1 MIFDFRLRPPYGEF
15 SRLGIF
21 QPEPCNAQPPLK
33 YHARRT
39 ESAFATS
46 MDLFFEEMRAAG
58 IERGVIMPRAT
69 ASAQETV
76 SNVCVQ
82 ALATAY
88 PEIFVPFGGIDV
100 SRGIAH
106 ALEELDTCVRMG
118 FRGIAM
124 EPGYFSPPRKADDA
138 VLYPVYAHC
147 EKLGLPV
154 VLTLSLY
161 QGPTIGY
168 CQPASVQQVA
178 LDFPGLQI
186 VVAHACY
193 PWIPQIF
200 SVAAV
205 CRNVWLLPDLYLLNP
220 MTPGNEMYEN
230 CLRWLDCERVLFG
243 SAYPCYDMR
252 QAVEDME
259 RFNLTPAQREKLM
272 YGNAAALLRL

>member
-21 QPEPCNAQPPLK
+21 RPVPCNAQPPLK
-33 YHARRT
+33 YHSRRT
-39 ESAFATS
+39 ESAFSTS
-46 MDLFFEEMRAAG
+46 MEAFFDEMREAG
-58 IERGVIMPRAT
+58 IGRGVVMPRAT
-69 ASAQETV
+69 ASAQENV
-76 SNVCVQ
+76 SNECVHE
-82 ALATAY
+82 LAKAY

-100 SRGIAH
+100 SGGIAR
-106 ALEELDTCVRMG
+106 ALEELDACVRMG

-124 EPGYFSPPRKADDA
+124 EPGYFSPPRKADHA
-138 VLYPVYAHC
+138 TLYPVYAQC

-161 QGPTIGY
+161 QGPTISY
-168 CQPASVQQVA
+168 CEPATVQQVA
-178 LDFPGLQI
+178 RDFPALQI

-205 CRNVWLLPDLYLLNP
+205 CGNVWLLPDLYLLNP
-220 MTPGNEMYEN
+220 MTPGNEMYRN
-230 CLRWLDCERVLFG
+230 ALRWLDCERVLFG

-259 RFNLTPAQREKLM
+259 RFDLTPAQREKIM